1 VKKMPKKILIAD
13 DEPTVVALAR
23 QKLEQCGYVVE
34 TARNGR
40 DAWHIIKTDAVDLI
54 VLDVIMPIMD
64 GVDVYKELKKDPK
77 TAGIPIVIITDNRI
91 FRESFQ
97 TLGVEH
103 FLPKPLDPE
112 KLIHKVDYVFTCA
125 ELDQKNKQVLVLGS
139 NSDINNDM
147 AGILESKGLV
157 VGKSRDPIDF
167 FSNCLILNPRVALI
181 DVLMQGDIPS
191 SDVIKGLRSFS
202 RLRDMKVLV
211 YTQFSPENVD
221 NMEGIEQ
228 LREAKNRCLEAGAF
242 KYIGR
247 FTPATFWEIVG
258 EFFA

>member
-1 VKKMPKKILIAD
+1 MPKKILIAD
-13 DEPTVVALAR
+13 DEPTIVALAR
-23 QKLEQCGYVVE
+23 QKLEEHGYAVE

-40 DAWHIIKTDAVDLI
+40 DAWNIIKSMPIDLI

-103 FLPKPLDPE
+103 FLPKPLDSE
-112 KLIHKVDYVFTCA
+112 KLLHKVDYVFTCA
-125 ELDQKNKQVLVLGS
+125 ELDQKNKQVLILGTNTDANNEMGGVLEG
-139 NSDINNDM
+139 
-147 AGILESKGLV
+147 KGLI
-157 VGKSRDPIDF
+157 VGKTRDPIDF
-167 FSNCLILNPRVALI
+167 FSNSLILNPRVVLI
-181 DVLMQGDIPS
+181 DVLIQADIPS
-191 SDVIKGLRSFS
+191 PEIIKALRCFS
-202 RLRDMKVLV
+202 RLRDVKILV
-211 YTQFSPENVD
+211 YTQFAPENID
-221 NMEGIEQ
+221 SMEGIEQ
-228 LREAKNRCLEAGAF
+228 LREAKNRCMEAGAY

-247 FTPATFWEIVG
+247 FTPATFWDMIS